1 MSGTQGSAPWG
12 RLALPIGL
20 AVLGFVAHAV
30 AVALPDWLAEP
41 VGEMGPM
48 VARVVTGVIAWLA
61 LAWAVVRA
69 LAIALSGYPRLLMD
83 LAGAALFGV
92 AGIAIALF
100 VFRLPATGLIA
111 TSSVLIAV
119 LGFALR
125 NIIGDVFSGIV
136 LGIERPYRIGDW
148 VEVTEGA
155 QGRVVELSWRATRL
169 VNPDGVS
176 FSLPNGLVAQ
186 HRLVNYSAERGGR
199 YRTGIRVPM
208 DPTLPPER
216 VERIL
221 LAAAL
226 EAEESW
232 PGLAPDVTL
241 AEFTPG
247 AANYLVRFH
256 PADYGEEAAC
266 RDAVARAVLRGLQKV
281 GLTIQRPL
289 QNVMINRAPVRA
301 PRRRREHLL
310 EHVDLFRPFT
320 ADERLALAD
329 AMVETLFAKGEV
341 IMREGEPGQSLYML
355 AEGALEVSR
364 TDANGRTVVL
374 DRILPGA
381 VFGEMSLLTGQPRS
395 ATIIAGTDGA
405 MYEIK
410 REHLDPMLRER
421 PQLAEGLGAV
431 MAERQARNFARSKA
445 ADMNAAPPPSSED
458 LLGRLKAFFRL

>member
-1 MSGTQGSAPWG
+1 MSGSAGSARWG
-12 RLALPIGL
+12 RLALPL
-20 AVLGFVAHAV
+20 LVTVLGFVAHGV
-30 AVALPDWLAEP
+30 AVALPGWLAEP
-41 VGEMGPM
+41 MGE
-48 VARVVTGVIAWLA
+48 VAPSAGRVVTGLIAWLG
-61 LAWAVVRA
+61 LAWTFSRA
-69 LAIALSGYPRLLMD
+69 LAIVLRSYPRLLAD
-83 LAGAALFGV
+83 LVGAALFGV
-92 AGIAIALF
+92 AGIAIMLF
-100 VFRLPATGLIA
+100 VFQVPATGLIA

-155 QGRVVELSWRATRL
+155 LGRVVELNWRATRL

-176 FSLPNGLVAQ
+176 FSLPNGLVAL

-208 DPTLPPER
+208 DPTLSPER

-226 EAEESW
+226 EAEEEW
-232 PGLAPDVTL
+232 PGLAPDVIL

-247 AANYLVRFH
+247 AAVYLVRFH
-256 PADYGEEAAC
+256 PADYGRDGPC

-289 QNVMINRAPVRA
+289 QNVMINRAPTRA

-329 AMVETLFAKGEV
+329 AMVESLFARGDV
-341 IMREGEPGQSLYML
+341 IMREGEAGQSLYLL
-355 AEGALEVSR
+355 AEGTLEVSK
-364 TDANGRTVVL
+364 TDAAGRKVLL

-405 MYEIK
+405 LYEIH

-431 MAERQARNFARSKA
+431 MAERQARNFAKSQA
-445 ADMNAAPPPSSED
+445 ADINAAPPPSSED
-458 LLGRLKAFFRL
+458 LLGRLKSFFRL

>member
-1 MSGTQGSAPWG
+1 MSGTVASARWG
-12 RLALPIGL
+12 RLALP
-20 AVLGFVAHAV
+20 VLLSVMGFVAHGVAV
-30 AVALPDWLAEP
+30 AVPAWLTEP
-41 VGEMGPM
+41 AGETGPM
-48 VARVVTGVIAWLA
+48 VARTITGVIAWLA
-61 LAWAVVRA
+61 LAWTVARL
-69 LAIALSGYPRLLMD
+69 LAIALRGYPRLLAD
-83 LAGAALFGV
+83 LVGAGMFGV

-155 QGRVVELSWRATRL
+155 LGRVVELSWRATRL

-226 EAEESW
+226 EAEEEW
-232 PGLAPDVTL
+232 PGLAPDVIL
-241 AEFTPG
+241 VEFTPG

-256 PADYGEEAAC
+256 PSDYGRDGPC

-289 QNVMINRAPVRA
+289 QNVQLNRAPARA

-320 ADERLALAD
+320 PEERLALAD
-329 AMVETLFAKGEV
+329 AMVETLFAKGEFIV
-341 IMREGEPGQSLYML
+341 REGEAGQSLYLL
-355 AEGALEVSR
+355 AEGTLEVSK
-364 TDANGRTVVL
+364 TNETGRKVLL
-374 DRILPGA
+374 DRLLPGA

-395 ATIIAGTDGA
+395 ATIVAGTDGA
-405 MYEIK
+405 VYEIR

-431 MAERQARNFARSKA
+431 MAERQARNFSKSRA
-445 ADMNAAPPPSSED
+445 ADMAAMPPPTSED
-458 LLGRLKAFFRL
+458 LLGRLKSFFRL